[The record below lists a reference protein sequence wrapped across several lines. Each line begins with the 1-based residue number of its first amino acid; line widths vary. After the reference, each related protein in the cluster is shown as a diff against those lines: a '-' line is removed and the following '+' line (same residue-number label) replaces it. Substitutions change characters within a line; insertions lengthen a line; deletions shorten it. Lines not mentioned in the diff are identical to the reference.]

1 MIDDVKDI
9 KGYEDLCKLTDKAW
23 DQLMDIVFQEVDQAM
38 DQKST
43 NNKKSMSKKI
53 G

>member
-1 MIDDVKDI
+1 MINDINDI
-9 KGYEDLCKLTDKAW
+9 KGYEDLCKLTDEAW
-23 DQLMDIVFQEVDQAM
+23 DQFMDIVNQEVDQAM
-38 DQKST
+38 DQKSA